1 MSSSNK
7 TGSENLERRFKFF
20 LYINMHQDIFAD
32 PIEIYSE
39 RDLLLGDYLDFSS
52 HEMYDELLEIYN
64 TTMFK
69 IFKRQYSVEY
79 GEMQLQVEPFYI
91 PD

>member
-1 MSSSNK
+1 MNSPDK
-7 TGSENLERRFKFF
+7 TESEKLESGFKFY
-20 LYINMHQDIFAD
+20 LYINMHEDMFAD

-39 RDLLLGDYLDFSS
+39 RDLLLDDYLDFSS
-52 HEMYDELLEIYN
+52 HKMCDELLDIYN

-79 GEMQLQVEPFYI
+79 GEMQLQAKPFYI

>member
-1 MSSSNK
+1 MNSSDK
-7 TGSENLERRFKFF
+7 TESEKLERGFKFY
-20 LYINMHQDIFAD
+20 LYINMHEDMFAD
-32 PIEIYSE
+32 PIEIL
-39 RDLLLGDYLDFSS
+39 DDYLDFSS
-52 HEMYDELLEIYN
+52 HKMCDELLDIYN